1 MKRYIKSSVCVVDGR
16 ADHDRRLPFDK
27 ISQPRYDGVKRL
39 YNASIGDTRLK
50 EFSFRPFGFYH
61 IGADTL
67 QEVFDAI
74 DELGIPNYAHNTR
87 FQNAAKAKDA
97 ATKNITDREVELYW
111 DGMGTKITRGE
122 YSINNMTEYTSL

>member
-27 ISQPRYDGVKRL
+27 ISQPRYDGIERL
-39 YNASIGDTRLK
+39 YNASIGDPRLK
-50 EFSFRPFGFYH
+50 EFSFRPFGFYY

-74 DELGIPNYAHNTR
+74 DELGIPDYAYNSR
-87 FQNAAKAKDA
+87 FQNAVKTKDA
-97 ATKNITDREVELYW
+97 ATKNITDQEVELYW
-111 DGMGTKITRGE
+111 DGMGTIITRGK